1 MNYYNKFDI
10 LHNATSYYDLC
21 LSLEMSAEE
30 KEDYE
35 KAKSEGLNDLV
46 DDEEEKVMEQKKVKE
61 ERKEKTLKK

>member
-1 MNYYNKFDI
+1 MDFMLKCKA
-10 LHNATSYYDLC
+10 LHNTLAYYDLC

-46 DDEEEKVMEQKKVKE
+46 DDEEEKVMEKKKVKE
-61 ERKEKTLKK
+61 ERKEKMQKK

>member
-1 MNYYNKFDI
+1 
-10 LHNATSYYDLC
+10 
-21 LSLEMSAEE
+21 MSAEE

-46 DDEEEKVMEQKKVKE
+46 DDEEEKVVEKKKVKE